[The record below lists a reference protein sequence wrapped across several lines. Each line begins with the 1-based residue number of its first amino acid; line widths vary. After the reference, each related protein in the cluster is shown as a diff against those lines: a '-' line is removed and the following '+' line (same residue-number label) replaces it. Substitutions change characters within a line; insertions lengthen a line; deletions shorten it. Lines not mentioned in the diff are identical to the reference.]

1 MTNESHY
8 RLQEEVG
15 PPNIMNERPI
25 AYRRLARAALL
36 AAILAAVANA
46 VVLTIEK
53 NVFKLPML
61 VTTVPGTNLTPL
73 SYLMVIE
80 VSAAVAIA
88 AALLLI
94 FLARFVA
101 HPIRWFQIIALVILV
116 LSLAGPLSIPVDMAT
131 RMALGAMHLVAALV
145 IVWVLTTQTQVG
157 TVAQ

>member
-1 MTNESHY
+1 MT
-8 RLQEEVG
+8 
-15 PPNIMNERPI
+15 PTIMNDRPI
-25 AYRRLARAALL
+25 AYRRLAGAALL
-36 AAILAAVANA
+36 AAILAALANA

-73 SYLMVIE
+73 SYLMVME

-101 HPIRWFQIIALVILV
+101 HPIRWFQIIALIVLV
-116 LSLAGPLSIPVDMAT
+116 LSFAGPFSIPVDTAT
-131 RMALGAMHLVAALV
+131 KLALSAMHLVAALA
-145 IVWVLTTQTQVG
+145 IVWVLSTQTHV
-157 TVAQ
+157 